1 MPARKHRVARTDW
14 TLRIDYVGQ
23 NGTTCPKLS
32 FSEAKLQVT
41 TVQVLKIVSSSNNP
55 DCPYRHTRIPSDT
68 HSRTAEAGSPQHAA
82 IMYSIPVDQYL
93 VSRRNLLR
101 ETLRPRASD
110 ALGGTVKK
118 RYRCG
123 GSVEGS
129 ISRRKFLGQTA
140 AAAFYFTIVPR
151 RVLGGAGYVPP
162 SDRVNIAF
170 IGVGSQGLRVMLRF
184 LREPDV
190 QGVAVCDPNK
200 SSANYPQWDT
210 HEFCISVRKLLSV
223 DSGWDWLSPD
233 QPIQLTHSLQVTSG
247 VAGREPCQK
256 IVDGYYGSQ
265 QRSGQYR
272 GCSAYVDFREL
283 LEKQTDLDA
292 VVVCTTDNLHAAVS
306 AAAMKKRKHVFCQKP
321 LTHTIYE
328 ARRIAEIARD
338 TGVATQIAVANQASE
353 DTRLLCEW
361 IWDGAIGP
369 VREVM
374 NWSSRPFWA
383 QGMERPKEPEAVP
396 EGLDW
401 NLWLGPAPERPFNH
415 AYLPFVWRG
424 WTDFG
429 CGALGDMGSYSF
441 DTIFRVLKLEAPLSV
456 EASSTDRY
464 DETYPLASI
473 VRYNFPA
480 RGDMPPVKFSWYDGG
495 LKPWRPDELEENR
508 PLKGEGEDEDEGLLF
523 VGDRG
528 KILCKFNGGNPKLI
542 PQTKM
547 DSYKQPPKTLPRSP
561 GNEREWL
568 DACKGGKVKPGGNF
582 EFEGMVTE
590 SLLLGNVATR
600 MGQRLHWDRSTL
612 SVNSEVAQKYVR
624 PERRGGWEL

>member
-1 MPARKHRVARTDW
+1 MKNQFQSRM
-14 TLRIDYVGQ
+14 
-23 NGTTCPKLS
+23 
-32 FSEAKLQVT
+32 
-41 TVQVLKIVSSSNNP
+41 LKQS
-55 DCPYRHTRIPSDT
+55 
-68 HSRTAEAGSPQHAA
+68 
-82 IMYSIPVDQYL
+82 L
-93 VSRRNLLR
+93 
-101 ETLRPRASD
+101 
-110 ALGGTVKK
+110 
-118 RYRCG
+118 
-123 GSVEGS
+123 
-129 ISRRKFLGQTA
+129 SRRKFLRQA
-140 AAAFYFTIVPR
+140 AAAAVGFSIVPR

-162 SDRVNIAF
+162 SDKVNIAF
-170 IGVGSQGLRVMLRF
+170 IGVGSQGLRVMLHF

-190 QGVAVCDPNK
+190 QGVAVCDVNK
-200 SSANYPQWDT
+200 GSANHPQWDT
-210 HEFCISVRKLLSV
+210 HEFCNSVRKLLGV

-233 QPIQLTHSLQVTSG
+233 QPIQLTHSLGVTSG

-256 IVDGYYGSQ
+256 IVEAYYGAQ

-272 GCSAYVDFREL
+272 GCTAYVDFREL
-283 LEKQTDLDA
+283 LEKQKDLDA

-328 ARRIAEIARD
+328 ARRIAEIARE

-353 DTRLLCEW
+353 ATRQLCEW
-361 IWDGAIGP
+361 IWAGAIGP
-369 VREVM
+369 VSEVH

-383 QGMERPKEPEAVP
+383 QGIERPKEAEPVP

-473 VRYNFPA
+473 VRYLFPA
-480 RGDMPPVKFSWYDGG
+480 RGDMPPVKFTWYDGG
-495 LKPWRPDELEENR
+495 LKPVRPDELEEIR
-508 PLKGEGEDEDEGLLF
+508 PLKGATEEEDEGLLF

-528 KILCKFNGGNPKLI
+528 KILCNFNGGNPMLI
-542 PQTKM
+542 PQSKM

-568 DACKGGKVKPGGNF
+568 DACTGSKVKPGGNF

-590 SLLLGNVATR
+590 SLLLGNLAVRA
-600 MGQRLHWDRSTL
+600 GQRLQWDRSNL
-612 SVNSEVAQKYVR
+612 GVSSDAAQKYVR
-624 PERRGGWEL
+624 PERRSGWEL